1 LQSAC
6 AIGDRLVLPE
16 QTKRTRRWA
25 NPRMAGR
32 ESLSVETTRKAK
44 AARMTTAAAT

>member
-1 LQSAC
+1 MQSAC

-25 NPRMAGR
+25 NPRMAGW
-32 ESLSVETTRKAK
+32 ESLSVETIRKVRAV
-44 AARMTTAAAT
+44 RMTTAPAI